1 MRANAKVK
9 TKAKT
14 KTTASAK
21 TKARTKARPVA
32 KPLHAERFPGE
43 SKAYRSARDKLLR
56 AEMELRD
63 HIEQVAALRRQLP
76 LGGVVPQD
84 YEFEEGAA
92 DPAATSSVRR
102 VKLSELFRPG
112 KDTLVVYSFMY
123 GPNMAKAC
131 PMCTC
136 MLDGLDGNA
145 PHAAQRINLAVVAKS
160 PIARIREFGRGRG
173 WRNLRLLSSTDN
185 SYNRDYRGETAE
197 GAQRPALNVF
207 VKRGAR
213 IHHAYTTELMFAPTA
228 KGQNPRHVDAIWP
241 LWNLLDFTPDG
252 RGADWYPKLEYPI

>member
-1 MRANAKVK
+1 MPAKTNAKAKAKSTVK
-9 TKAKT
+9 TKAKS
-14 KTTASAK
+14 KVNTAS
-21 TKARTKARPVA
+21 

-56 AEMELRD
+56 AEMELRN
-63 HIEQVAALRRQLP
+63 HVEQVAAMRRKLP

-92 DPAATSSVRR
+92 DPADTGSVRR
-102 VKLSELFRPG
+102 VKLSDLFRPG

-123 GPNMAKAC
+123 GPNMATAC

-160 PIARIREFGRGRG
+160 PIARIREFARGRG
-173 WRNLRLLSSTDN
+173 WRNLRLLSSAGS
-185 SYNRDYRGETAE
+185 SYNRGYRGETAD
-197 GAQRPALNVF
+197 GKQFPSLNVF
-207 VKRGAR
+207 VKRGDR
-213 IHHAYTTELMFAPTA
+213 IHHVYNTELAFATRT
-228 KGQNPRHVDAIWP
+228 KGQDPRHVDAIWP
-241 LWNLLDFTPDG
+241 LWNLFDFTPEG